1 MLMSKSM
8 KKVECFMLKKD
19 SDMRQ
24 LFFLK
29 ASIRRGTL
37 QVVYT
42 LMFVLYLFLEIKR
55 KLLNQGIY
63 LKLMKCCR
71 VLIINCKFLNL
82 LKSVDQFYLESV
94 FALVVN
100 QRSS

>member
-19 SDMRQ
+19 SDMNSNACLQ
-24 LFFLK
+24 EKQLLFFLK

-37 QVVYT
+37 QIVYT
-42 LMFVLYLFLEIKR
+42 LRFVLCLFLELKR
-55 KLLNQGIY
+55 KLINQGIY

-71 VLIINCKFLNL
+71 VLVINCKFF
-82 LKSVDQFYLESV
+82 KPFEIS
-94 FALVVN
+94 
-100 QRSS
+100 